1 MKMRNLQAENN
12 LKLAKEGKFE
22 ELQDLMFKEGLE
34 DLDKVANFIKQ
45 SRKAYLSGEL
55 LDMMAYVES
64 KIQDLISDKEKQYS
78 SEKAEEL
85 KALEMKEKELIESK
99 ANKEEL
105 HEVIGKVL
113 SLDNKYRSFAKEL
126 VYNNSENR
134 VILDL
139 KKRVESEHNA
149 ALYSLGIKPSLF
161 KGEVRSNYKSIIE
174 YKFDME
180 EVN

>member
-34 DLDKVANFIKQ
+34 DLDKVAHFIKQ
-45 SRKAYLSGEL
+45 SRQAYLSGEL

-64 KIQDLISDKEKQYS
+64 KVQGLISDKEKQYS
-78 SEKAEEL
+78 SEKEEEL
-85 KALEMKEKELIESK
+85 KALEMKEKELVESK
-99 ANKEEL
+99 ASKEQL
-105 HEVIGKVL
+105 HEVIGKIL
-113 SLDNKYRSFAKEL
+113 SLDSKYRKLAKDL
-126 VYNNSENR
+126 VYNNPENR

-149 ALYSLGIKPSLF
+149 ALYSLGIKPCLF
-161 KGEVRSNYKSIIE
+161 KGKVRSNYKSIIE

-180 EVN
+180 G